1 LRLAFVI
8 SAPAHL
14 IRLGRAGFVFAREG
28 VFGIVEPSAVP
39 VPARPFLRLARL
51 IERPTTGAADT
62 RLSTALTRLGPSY
75 VKLGQFL
82 ATRPDV
88 VGAALAADLERLQDQ
103 MPPFPQ
109 SEAEAAVA
117 ASFGKPLKAV
127 FSSFGPPV
135 AAASIAQVHR
145 ATVETQA
152 ENQVEP
158 RAVAVKVL
166 RPGVEKRFHADLG
179 AFTFAAQHA
188 ENLSA
193 EARRLR
199 LIEVVDTLRRSV
211 MVEMDFRLE
220 AAALSEMA
228 ENTKDDPDFRVPA
241 VDWDRTTKEVLTLEW
256 IDATPLSD
264 RARLVAKGFDLPK
277 LGRVLIQT
285 FLRHALRDG
294 FFHADMHPGNL
305 FVDDGG
311 RLIAVDFGIMGRLG
325 AKERLFLAEILH
337 GFITRDYQR
346 VAEVHF
352 EAGYVPPYHSVE
364 NFAQAIRAIGEPIHN
379 RTAEDISMAKLLTL
393 LFEVTGLFDMR
404 TRPELLLLQKTMVVV
419 EGVGRSLDPKLD
431 MWATAEPVVRE
442 WMTRHLGPA
451 GKLENAAQGMA
462 EVGRFVGNAPGLLTR
477 GARVLDQ
484 LDEITR
490 DGLVLSP
497 QTLAEIDKA
506 EGRRGRWTLAALW
519 VIAALL
525 LWIAFKIL

>member
-1 LRLAFVI
+1 MI

-28 VFGIVEPSAVP
+28 VFGIVDPTAVP

-51 IERPTTGAADT
+51 IERRTTGAADT

-88 VGAALAADLERLQDQ
+88 VDAAFAADLERLQDQ

-145 ATVETQA
+145 ATVETQV
-152 ENQVEP
+152 ENQVGP
-158 RAVAVKVL
+158 RNVAVKVL

-211 MVEMDFRLE
+211 AVEMDFRLE

-305 FVDDGG
+305 FVDDDG

-325 AKERLFLAEILH
+325 VKERLFLAEILH
-337 GFITRDYQR
+337 GFIARDYQR

-352 EAGYVPPYHSVE
+352 EAGYVPPHHSVE

-431 MWATAEPVVRE
+431 MWTTAEPVVRE

-451 GKLENAAQGMA
+451 GKLESAAQGMA

-484 LDEITR
+484 LDAMTR

-497 QTLAEIDKA
+497 QTIAEFDKA
-506 EGRRGRWTLAALW
+506 EGSRFRWTLAALW

-525 LWIAFKIL
+525 LWIAFKVL